1 MSDSQRE
8 EESTTEAR
16 YIITLA
22 VLIRDARGH
31 SCEEERIELIK
42 ENWPAFYVL
51 GLSILTA
58 IGKTVIRK
66 WVWKR

>member
-1 MSDSQRE
+1 MS
-8 EESTTEAR
+8 
-16 YIITLA
+16 
-22 VLIRDARGH
+22 V
-31 SCEEERIELIK
+31 IK

-58 IGKTVIRK
+58 IGKLIIQK